1 VCTPDVVSL
10 RSAIV
15 VAGLVFMLGGA
26 LSWGGPPPNIVQ
38 SDTALHNTARGTNA
52 LQSNTTGEYNTV

>member
-1 VCTPDVVSL
+1 
-10 RSAIV
+10 V